1 MKIGNSYI
9 GKGKPVFIVAEAGIN
24 HNGDIKIA
32 KQMILEASKAGAN
45 AIKFQTIFP
54 EELYSEKS
62 NTTLFNLIKKW
73 SFNKK
78 QHIEL
83 KKFTEKNK
91 LEFLSTPVG
100 KKSAKLLEEIRIKSI
115 KIASGELT
123 NHQLIKIVAK
133 TKKPLI
139 VSTGMS
145 TIQEIASAVSIIKNE
160 KCPFALLHCN
170 ASYPTPTVD
179 ANLSNI
185 KYLND
190 MFNVP
195 IGYSDHTIGN
205 EACITAVSLGA
216 CIIEKHF
223 TLDKNMEGPDQKL
236 SADVKE
242 FTELV
247 TKIRTVEKLLGHHRT
262 GPTNSEKK
270 FVKLMRKSLAITK
283 TLPKGTKIKKSM
295 LTSIR
300 PGTGI
305 PPTIIDQII
314 GMRITKNV
322 KKGTILRWDM
332 F

>member
-1 MKIGNSYI
+1 MKIGNHII
-9 GKGKPVFIVAEAGIN
+9 GKGKSVFIVAEAGIN

-32 KQMILEASKAGAN
+32 KQMILEASKSGAD

-54 EELYSEKS
+54 EELYSEES
-62 NTTLFNLIKKW
+62 NSALFKLIKKW

-83 KKFTEKNK
+83 KKFAERNK

-100 KKSAKLLEEIRIKSI
+100 KKSAKLLKDIKIKCI

-123 NHQLIKIVAK
+123 NHELIKNVAK
-133 TKKPLI
+133 TKQPLI

-145 TIQEIASAVSIIKNE
+145 SIQEIASAVNIIKKE
-160 KCPFALLHCN
+160 QCKFALLHCN
-170 ASYPTPTVD
+170 ASYPTPSID
-179 ANLSNI
+179 ANLCNI

-190 MFNVP
+190 LFNVP

-242 FTELV
+242 FADLV
-247 TKIRTVEKLLGHHRT
+247 VKIRKVEKLLGNHRT

-270 FVKLMRKSLAITK
+270 FAKLMRKSLAIIK
-283 TLPKGTKIKKSM
+283 TIPKGTKIKKSM

-305 PPTIIDQII
+305 SPTIIDQIV
-314 GMRITKNV
+314 GMRTIKNV